1 MPSGAERPRPA
12 ARLPASLLGTLLLT
26 ACAACPAGTAPATSA
41 ELFLGRAIPGGG
53 VVAEADWQDFLDR
66 VATPAFPDGLT
77 VLPAT
82 GQWREASGTLL
93 REEARV
99 LRLVL
104 PGVGAA
110 AARARLAPVAQRYR
124 ERFGQDSVL
133 VVQQPVCAAF

>member
-1 MPSGAERPRPA
+1 MPSGAERMVRA
-12 ARLPASLLGTLLLT
+12 GVLLGALLLP
-26 ACAACPAGTAPATSA
+26 ACAACPAGTAPATGA

-77 VLPAT
+77 VLPAA

-99 LRLVL
+99 LRVVL

-110 AARARLAPVAQRYR
+110 EARARLAPVAQSYR
-124 ERFGQDSVL
+124 ERFWQDSVL